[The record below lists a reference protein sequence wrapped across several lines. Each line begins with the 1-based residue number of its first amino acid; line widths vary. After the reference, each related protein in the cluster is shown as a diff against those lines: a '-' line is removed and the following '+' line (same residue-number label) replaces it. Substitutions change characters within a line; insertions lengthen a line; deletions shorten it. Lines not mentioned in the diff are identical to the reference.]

1 MNEGNAKTLT
11 RVKATPNVQ
20 GQFFFFRVSKRV
32 LIPILLLR
40 THREQPATE
49 LNCTNNMH
57 SLKTGEPKLGASLAV
72 HH

>member
-32 LIPILLLR
+32 LIPILLLIESSPR
-40 THREQPATE
+40 P
-49 LNCTNNMH
+49 
-57 SLKTGEPKLGASLAV
+57 S
-72 HH
+72 